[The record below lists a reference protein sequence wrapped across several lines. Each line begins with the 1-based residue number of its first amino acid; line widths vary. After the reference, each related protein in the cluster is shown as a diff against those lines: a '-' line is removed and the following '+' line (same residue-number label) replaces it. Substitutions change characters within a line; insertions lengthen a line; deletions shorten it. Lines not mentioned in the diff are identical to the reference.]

1 MSKSSANG
9 KGGEP
14 ENSRGSLER
23 YRAKRDPT
31 RTNEPFAPEHKPS
44 SSLTRAGRF
53 VVHLHEATR
62 THYDLRLEVG
72 GTLRSFAVPR
82 GPSLDPDDKRLAVHT
97 EDHPLEYLDFE
108 QVIPE
113 GNYGAGPMII
123 WDRGR
128 VSYLEA
134 PAEEGLRNGKLDF
147 WLSGFKLRGR
157 FALIETEKRKGPG
170 REDSKQWL
178 LVKKRD
184 EFSAKGRDIVKEQP
198 YSVLSGLDV
207 WELGRKSEIARELEA
222 EAAALGAP
230 LRDLKTE
237 RLTPMLCATEPERLD
252 DPERVYELKLDGVRI
267 LADKRGNTT
276 VLRYRNGRSVG
287 ASYPEI
293 VRALCALAPERVVL
307 DGEIVAF
314 DERGRP
320 SFERILPRIQ
330 ALRPRDVLKVMAEV
344 PVTYLVFD
352 LLALGAHDLTTL
364 SLIER
369 KRLLS
374 KLVRGNGYVRAL
386 DHVDDGELLY
396 AFAQR
401 ERLEGIVSKRR
412 DAPYRPGP
420 RRSGDWV
427 KIKFFTTHD
436 FVVIG
441 WLEGKGTR
449 SPLGGLCLGSYLG
462 DRLIFRGRVG
472 SGISPRQ
479 LDELLA
485 RLRPLEQL
493 EFPADGAV
501 PDDVKKAHWVRPE
514 LVAKIEYQDFTEEGR
529 LRAPVFIE
537 LVEGADPKQ
546 CTAAPP
552 DELLEAAATNPTDE
566 PEAQEGDESEPQEE
580 PGLPPSHV
588 PTRTSRAPA
597 PAAKPSSRMV
607 VVSNRD
613 KVFWPEDGYTKG
625 DLVDYYEA
633 IAPTLL
639 PFLADRPV
647 VMVRQPDGI
656 HGKTFF
662 QWNVP
667 QGTPSWIRRGALRDP
682 DDPNGREKT
691 VFLVDDVETLRHI
704 ANLGCI
710 ALHVLACRE
719 ATRDQCDFI
728 TIDFDLGEQPLSVAI
743 ELALDLKE
751 LLDHAGLTGYPKT
764 SGQTGLHV
772 LIPMGPGI
780 SFTTGGLLAEL
791 LGRLITQKH
800 SKVATMERKRDKR
813 GGRLYV
819 DTEQTG
825 ASRTIVS
832 PYSVRAFP
840 GATVSTPLYWSEL
853 SSALDPRRF
862 TIMTVPERIETLGDP
877 LATLLEQRPD
887 IPQAVAKLG
896 ARLQE

>member
-1 MSKSSANG
+1 VSKSSANG
-9 KGGEP
+9 GDAGSGK
-14 ENSRGSLER
+14 SRGSLER
-23 YRAKRDPT
+23 YRDKRDPA

-44 SSLTRAGRF
+44 TGLTRSGRF

-62 THYDLRLEVG
+62 THYDVRLEIG

-97 EDHPLEYLDFE
+97 EDHPMEYLDFE

-128 VSYLEA
+128 VNYLEA

-178 LVKKRD
+178 LVKKKD
-184 EFSAKGRDIVKEQP
+184 EFSAKGRDLITEQP

-207 WELGRKSEIARELEA
+207 WELGRKREIAGELEA
-222 EAAALGAP
+222 EAAALGA
-230 LRDLKTE
+230 KVGKVATE
-237 RLTPMLCATEPERLD
+237 RLTPMLCAQEPERLD

-267 LADKRGNTT
+267 VADKHGTSA
-276 VLRYRNGRSVG
+276 VLRYRNGRSVSV
-287 ASYPEI
+287 SYPEI
-293 VRALCALAPERVVL
+293 AQAVAALVPERVVL

-314 DERGRP
+314 DDRGRP

-344 PVTYLVFD
+344 PVSYLVFD
-352 LLALGAHDLTTL
+352 LLALGDHDLTQL
-364 SLIER
+364 PLIER
-369 KRLLS
+369 KRLLG
-374 KLVRGNGYVRAL
+374 KLVRGSGYLRTL
-386 DHVDDGELLY
+386 DHVDSGERLY
-396 AFAQR
+396 AFAEQ
-401 ERLEGIVSKRR
+401 ERLEGIVGKRR
-412 DAPYRPGP
+412 DSPYRPGP
-420 RRSGDWV
+420 RRTADWV
-427 KIKFFTTHD
+427 KIKLRAKD
-436 FVVIG
+436 EFVVIG

-449 SPLGGLCLGSYLG
+449 SPLGGLCIASYLG

-479 LDELLA
+479 IDELLA
-485 RLRPLEQL
+485 RLRPFEQTSY
-493 EFPADGAV
+493 PAEGPI
-501 PDDVKKAHWVRPE
+501 PDDLKKAYWVRPD
-514 LVAKIEYQDFTEEGR
+514 LVASIEYQDFTEEGR
-529 LRAPVFIE
+529 LRAPVFCDI
-537 LVEGADPKQ
+537 VDGTDPKS

-552 DELLEAAATNPTDE
+552 DELIEAAAAARPA
-566 PEAQEGDESEPQEE
+566 EADQETEA
-580 PGLPPSHV
+580 
-588 PTRTSRAPA
+588 TSPA
-597 PAAKPSSRMV
+597 PEHPVQARKGASPRRV
-607 VVSNRD
+607 EVSNRT
-613 KVFWPEDGYTKG
+613 KVFWPDDGYTKG
-625 DLVDYYEA
+625 DLVDYYES

-656 HGKTFF
+656 NGKTFF

-667 QGTPSWIRRGALRDP
+667 QGTPSWIRRGVLRDP
-682 DDPNGREKT
+682 DDPTGREKT
-691 VFLVDDVETLRHI
+691 VFMVDDVETLRHI

-719 ATRDQCDFI
+719 ATRDQCDFV
-728 TIDFDLGEQPLSVAI
+728 TLDFDLGGQPLSVAI
-743 ELALDLKE
+743 ELAHTLKE
-751 LLDHAGLTGYPKT
+751 LLEDAGLTGYPKT

-772 LIPMGPGI
+772 LVPVGPGI
-780 SFTTGGLLAEL
+780 SFTTGELLAEL
-791 LGRLITQKH
+791 LGRLVTDRH
-800 SKVATMERKRDKR
+800 PKVSTMERKRDKR

-825 ASRTIVS
+825 QSRTIVS

-840 GATVSTPLYWSEL
+840 GASVSTPLDWREL
-853 SSALDPRRF
+853 SSALDPRRY
-862 TIMTVPERIETLGDP
+862 TIMTVPERITTIGDP
-877 LATLLEQRPD
+877 FATLLDQRPD
-887 IPQAVAKLG
+887 IPHAVAKLG
-896 ARLQE
+896 ARLKK

>member
-1 MSKSSANG
+1 VSKSSATGGDEGSG
-9 KGGEP
+9 KT
-14 ENSRGSLER
+14 RGSLER
-23 YRAKRDPT
+23 YRDKRDPS
-31 RTNEPFAPEHKPS
+31 RTNEPFGPEHKPS
-44 SSLTRAGRF
+44 SGLTRAGRF

-62 THYDLRLEVG
+62 THYDVRLEIG

-97 EDHPLEYLDFE
+97 EDHPMEYLDFE

-178 LVKKRD
+178 LVKKKD
-184 EFSAKGRDIVKEQP
+184 EFSRKGRDIVREQP

-207 WELGRKSEIARELEA
+207 WELGRKNEIARELEA
-222 EAAALGAP
+222 EAASLGAKQRH
-230 LRDLKTE
+230 LSAE

-267 LADKRGNTT
+267 VADKQGDKV
-276 VLRYRNGRSVG
+276 VLRYRNGRSVSV
-287 ASYPEI
+287 SYPEI
-293 VRALCALAPERVVL
+293 AQAVAALAPERVVL

-352 LLALGAHDLTTL
+352 LLALGEHDLTEL
-364 SLIER
+364 PLVER
-369 KRLLS
+369 KRLLG
-374 KLVRGNGYVRAL
+374 KLVRGNGYLRTL
-386 DHVDDGELLY
+386 DHVDDGERLY
-396 AFAQR
+396 AFAQQ

-412 DAPYRPGP
+412 DSPYRPGP

-427 KIKFFTTHD
+427 KIKLRTSND

-449 SPLGGLCLGSYLG
+449 SPLGGLCIASYLG

-472 SGISPRQ
+472 SGISPREI
-479 LDELLA
+479 DDILA
-485 RLRPLEQL
+485 RLRPLEQPSY
-493 EFPADGAV
+493 PAEGPL
-501 PDDVKKAHWVRPE
+501 PDDLKKAYWVRPE
-514 LVAKIEYQDFTEEGR
+514 LVARIEYQDFTEEGR
-529 LRAPVFIE
+529 LRAPVFCE
-537 LVEGADPKQ
+537 FVDGADPKQ

-552 DELLEAAATNPTDE
+552 DELIEAAAAPRPD
-566 PEAQEGDESEPQEE
+566 AADQETETKG
-580 PGLPPSHV
+580 GLAVDHAKAK
-588 PTRTSRAPA
+588 TRPV
-597 PAAKPSSRMV
+597 AKSSPRRV
-607 VVSNRD
+607 EVSNRD
-613 KVFWPEDGYTKG
+613 KIFWPDDGYTKG
-625 DLVDYYEA
+625 DLVDYYET

-656 HGKTFF
+656 RGKTFF

-667 QGTPSWIRRGALRDP
+667 QGTPSWIRRGTLRDP
-682 DDPNGREKT
+682 DDPAGREKT

-728 TIDFDLGEQPLSVAI
+728 TLDFDLGGQPFSVAV
-743 ELALDLKE
+743 ELAHTLKE
-751 LLDHAGLTGYPKT
+751 LLDDAGLTGYPKT

-780 SFTTGGLLAEL
+780 TFTTGELLAEL
-791 LGRLITQKH
+791 LGRLVTERH
-800 SKVATMERKRDKR
+800 PKVSTMERKRDKR

-825 ASRTIVS
+825 QSRTIVS

-840 GATVSTPLYWSEL
+840 GATVSTPLDWREL

-862 TIMTVPERIETLGDP
+862 TIMTVPERIETIGDP
-877 LATLLEQRPD
+877 LATLLDQRPD

-896 ARLQE
+896 ARLKK